1 MESDRQSARSF
12 DKAHGRREGRSLVST
27 TILAGYADWP
37 GLAQAFQR
45 TATGKTTTEV
55 VYGITSLPRDRADAS
70 RLLGLVRRHWG
81 IENRLHHVRDVTL
94 GEDACRV
101 RSGAAP
107 QVLAGLR
114 NAAIH
119 LLSGVRPGNIAAAI
133 RHLVAKPRK
142 AIALVY
148 PRPEN

>member
-1 MESDRQSARSF
+1 MT
-12 DKAHGRREGRSLVST
+12 RE
-27 TILAGYADWP
+27 
-37 GLAQAFQR
+37 R
-45 TATGKTTTEV
+45 TAAGRTTTEV
-55 VYGITSLPRDRADAS
+55 VYGITSLPRDRADA
-70 RLLGLVRRHWG
+70 RHLLALTRRHWG
-81 IENRLHHVRDVTL
+81 IENRLHYVRDVTL

-107 QVLAGLR
+107 QALAGVR

-119 LLSGVRPGNIAAAI
+119 LLGRVRPGNIAGAI

-142 AIALVY
+142 AIGLIY